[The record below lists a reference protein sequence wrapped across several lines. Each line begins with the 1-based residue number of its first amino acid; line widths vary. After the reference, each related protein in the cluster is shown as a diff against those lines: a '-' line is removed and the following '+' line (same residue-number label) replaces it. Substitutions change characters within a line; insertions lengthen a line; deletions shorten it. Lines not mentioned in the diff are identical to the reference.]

1 MSLMKQ
7 VIILLIFFSFSFLRK
22 FLTLFSEL
30 CCEAQSMKYL
40 LYGHLRRKMN
50 PEEYMEKLMEY
61 WDEDNKPLNFITVI
75 EFLLFT

>member
-1 MSLMKQ
+1 M
-7 VIILLIFFSFSFLRK
+7 
-22 FLTLFSEL
+22 FSEL

-50 PEEYMEKLMEY
+50 PEDYMEKLMEY

-75 EFLLFT
+75 EFLSFTYPLSRALIPCHIETQKN